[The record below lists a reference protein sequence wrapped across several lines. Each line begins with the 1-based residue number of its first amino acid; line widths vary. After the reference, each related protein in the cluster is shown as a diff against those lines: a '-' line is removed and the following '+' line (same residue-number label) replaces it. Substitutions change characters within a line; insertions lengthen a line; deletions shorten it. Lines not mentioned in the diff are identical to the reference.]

1 MDRDCIKLLT
11 DKEFLNPFSQVHF
24 SIKACKHSSRSKG
37 KHGKQ
42 LEEDTGV
49 GLHDLFL
56 CQPSEGHENPTC
68 WLTFTEKA
76 VTGAHTASQPYSS
89 FNKDFFKGHC
99 PCESIAI
106 SYFCTISSLPK
117 QTSTMDS
124 HSPVPSALQPLATT
138 HVFSVCVQL
147 PLLGLYCKWDQ
158 RVCGLHI

>member
-56 CQPSEGHENPTC
+56 CQPSEGHKNPTC
-68 WLTFTEKA
+68 RLTFTEKA
-76 VTGAHTASQPYSS
+76 VTGAHTASQPYSP

-99 PCESIAI
+99 PWESIAI
-106 SYFCTISSLPK
+106 SYFLHHFITPKTNQYHGQSLSSPLCPAAPGN
-117 QTSTMDS
+117 
-124 HSPVPSALQPLATT
+124 HSRVFCLRATA
-138 HVFSVCVQL
+138 SSR
-147 PLLGLYCKWDQ
+147 PLL
-158 RVCGLHI
+158 